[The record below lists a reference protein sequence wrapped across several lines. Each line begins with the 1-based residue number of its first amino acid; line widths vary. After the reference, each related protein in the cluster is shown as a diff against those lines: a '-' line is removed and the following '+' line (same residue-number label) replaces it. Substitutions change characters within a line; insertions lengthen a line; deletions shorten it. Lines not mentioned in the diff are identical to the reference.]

1 MGKEY
6 PPLLE
11 FLSEKLEYRIL
22 GGKSTLGYELF
33 NIDLSSWK
41 LRLSDWTPIVHVQR
55 SDLQDCSPRDLLQSL
70 LDVIRERGWQ
80 RRVVLVLLDSD
91 STPFTQM
98 ARSPLQS
105 MAVIGAEEQ
114 RRIMNSRRPSGELL
128 DLISAQVPISILA
141 PYNTTSPVTGSCF
154 FDRGYEANKILGNPD
169 VSYAVLGVRRIGK
182 TSLLREVERRLRE
195 ESAATEAGESPH
207 ILFLDCSDL
216 LEREALLEE
225 IVRKLNPRELPR
237 LHMQNYAFFFP
248 DFLERMKRRYKSKL
262 ILILDEIDDLIIMHG
277 GDWDMFRTLRAAA
290 NKGICQYVVAGFREA
305 QRQLHNLDSPFYNFA
320 DEIRLNEFN
329 RENARELIVTPMQ
342 NLGIHF
348 KNETEIVGRM
358 YEETAG
364 HPNLI
369 QFYCTILV
377 RQLEL
382 TGQRELSPGSL
393 DSVYADDVFRNHL
406 LRSFIDN
413 TQNREKA
420 IVYAIL
426 AEDPECQTH
435 GFSQDV
441 MDRALR
447 KHGLTVPHQDI
458 NESCDVLV
466 LAGILRP
473 KGMEFFFTSPVF
485 VKVLQ
490 QTFNLRYLLDKVKEE
505 GV

>member
-1 MGKEY
+1 MGKEF

-22 GGKSTLGYELF
+22 GGASALGYELF
-33 NIDLSSWK
+33 YIDLSSWK

-55 SDLQDCSPRDLLQSL
+55 SDLQDCSPRQLLQSL
-70 LDVIRERGWQ
+70 LDVMRERGWQ
-80 RRVVLVLLDSD
+80 RRIVLVLLDGD
-91 STPFTQM
+91 SAPFAQV
-98 ARSPLQS
+98 ARSPLQNL
-105 MAVIGAEEQ
+105 AIIGAEEQ
-114 RRIMNSRRPSGELL
+114 RHIMTSRRPSGELL

-195 ESAATEAGESPH
+195 ENAGTETGESPH
-207 ILFLDCSDL
+207 VLFLDCSDL

-277 GDWDMFRTLRAAA
+277 GNWDMFRTLRAAA

-320 DEIRLNEFN
+320 DEIRLNEFS
-329 RENARELIVTPMQ
+329 REHARELIVTPMQ

-348 KNETEIVGRM
+348 KNENEIIGRM
-358 YEETAG
+358 FEETAG

-382 TGQRELSPGSL
+382 TGQRELSPDSL
-393 DSVYADDVFRNHL
+393 NSVYADDVFRNHL

-413 TQNREKA
+413 TENREKA

-426 AEDPECQTH
+426 AEDAEGH
-435 GFSQDV
+435 GFGQDV
-441 MDRALR
+441 IDAALR
-447 KHGLTVPHQDI
+447 KHGLTVSHQDI
-458 NESCDVLV
+458 NEACDVLV

-490 QTFNLRYLLDKVKEE
+490 QTLNLRYLLDKVKEE

>member
-22 GGKSTLGYELF
+22 GGKSTLGYDLF
-33 NIDLSSWK
+33 YIDLSSWK

-80 RRVVLVLLDSD
+80 RRIVLVLLDGD

-98 ARSPLQS
+98 TRSPLQS

-195 ESAATEAGESPH
+195 ESAATDAGESPH

-320 DEIRLNEFN
+320 DEIRLNEFS

-348 KNETEIVGRM
+348 KSETEIVGRM

-382 TGQRELSPGSL
+382 TGQRELSPDSL

-426 AEDPECQTH
+426 AEDPECQMH

-447 KHGLTVPHQDI
+447 KHGLTVAHQDI
-458 NESCDVLV
+458 NESCDILV